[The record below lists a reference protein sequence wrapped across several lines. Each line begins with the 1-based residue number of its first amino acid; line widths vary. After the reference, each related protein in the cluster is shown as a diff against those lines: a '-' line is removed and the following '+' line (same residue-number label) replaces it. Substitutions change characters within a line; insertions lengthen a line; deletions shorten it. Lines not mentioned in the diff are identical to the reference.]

1 METIG
6 PAEMSLRLAA
16 ALAAGLVIGME
27 RESRGRPA
35 GLRTTILTC
44 LAASTAMVLSE
55 ALFIRSDSAAPSGAW
70 RPDPARLGAGILT
83 GIGFLGAGTIMRHE
97 HIVRGVTTAATLWF
111 VTVLGL
117 AYGAGHYGLGIAAT
131 VLALIVLT
139 VLPHLEKHLPQD
151 WFAELALSGKLDT
164 LDQEAVRQHLKE
176 SGVKV
181 KTCKVTCDLENQR
194 KTLVLEL
201 KLVYSRRYELSRT
214 LTGYFA
220 SQPGITRVEW
230 K

>member
-1 METIG
+1 
-6 PAEMSLRLAA
+6 
-16 ALAAGLVIGME
+16 
-27 RESRGRPA
+27 
-35 GLRTTILTC
+35 
-44 LAASTAMVLSE
+44 
-55 ALFIRSDSAAPSGAW
+55 
-70 RPDPARLGAGILT
+70 
-83 GIGFLGAGTIMRHE
+83 MRHE